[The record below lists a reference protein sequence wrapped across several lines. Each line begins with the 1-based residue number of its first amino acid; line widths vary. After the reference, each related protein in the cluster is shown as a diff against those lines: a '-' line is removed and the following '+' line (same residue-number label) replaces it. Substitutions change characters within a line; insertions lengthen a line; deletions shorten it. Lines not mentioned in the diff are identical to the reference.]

1 MGVMLDGGNLASA
14 ARILLPRFIEFTFL
28 FLVITQMWTGIA
40 WFPAMLN
47 WGLAQASHLT
57 GQPLPVMSIAPNT
70 NGKIDAGSF
79 DQIPGILVSIG
90 GNLYHVVMK
99 GTDDGNS
106 GIWGWI
112 KRLGGLVTGNT
123 GAYMVLVAYLWIT
136 ALHALGAMT
145 YAALRVTASIVNAL
159 LLTPMSFLQATLG
172 SRRLASLGG
181 GYINGT
187 IIMMLE
193 LMLTVL
199 IAGLGIVVIKELAL
213 ALSWTLQDNNVICPV
228 PVSDVGC
235 FTTSIGT
242 TVASAS
248 LINIAVGFV
257 AYMITRVPKTIGDL
271 LAGRLTMSG
280 SEVNAVLKSMSGNP
294 VGLAL
299 SSAGSAIE
307 GTAKGGVG
315 AGLAA
320 GTEGIRNLLGG
331 AAKLAVIGAIG
342 AATGG
347 AGLAAVGEAGA
358 MGGMMGGAP
367 GMLAGAA
374 GKLLTSQSAPGTEEA
389 TSGGTIDSSPVG
401 TPTSSVNASS
411 DVDPTDAA
419 ASTENNDQT
428 SATANPQDVQAS
440 RSGSVNT
447 DWTQQNNT
455 PPSPNNQTTN
465 DTQTRNM
472 TSTTNRM
479 GGNMS
484 GDAAGSGGGGGGGG
498 APPNASTSG
507 LGGILRDL
515 NPGMSVGRMFAQRMI
530 YGQSRSTPPPPTPPE
545 ESATSHVSPFG

>member
-1 MGVMLDGGNLASA
+1 MIMGIMLDGGNLASA
-14 ARILLPRFIEFTFL
+14 ARILLPRFIEFTIL

-57 GQPLPVMSIAPNT
+57 NT
-70 NGKIDAGSF
+70 PIPTVALSVSSSNTIDASSF

-90 GNLYHVVMK
+90 GNLYHIVMK

-123 GAYMVLVAYLWIT
+123 EMYMVLVVYLWLT

-145 YAALRVTASIVNAL
+145 YAALRVTASIINAL

-193 LMLTVL
+193 LMLTIL
-199 IAGLGIVVIKELAL
+199 IAGLGIIVINGLAS
-213 ALSWTLQDNNVICPV
+213 ALSWTLTYNVADCP
-228 PVSDVGC
+228 PLLPTC
-235 FTTSIGT
+235 FGTSIGM
-242 TVASAS
+242 TVADAS

-257 AYMITRVPKTIGDL
+257 AYMITRVPKTIADI

-280 SEVNAVLKSMSGNP
+280 SEVNAVMKSMSGNP
-294 VGLAL
+294 VGFAL

-315 AGLAA
+315 AGFAA
-320 GTEGIRNLLGG
+320 GTEGIRNIVGS
-331 AAKLAVIGAIG
+331 AAKLGIIAAVG

-347 AGLAAVGEAGA
+347 TGLAAIGEAGA
-358 MGGMMGGAP
+358 MGGMLGGAP

-374 GKLLTSQSAPGTEEA
+374 GKLLRSHAGAGVEAPD
-389 TSGGTIDSSPVG
+389 SGGTIDASPIS
-401 TPTSSVNASS
+401 TPTSSANASS
-411 DVDPTDAA
+411 NENGTSGQASDSANASPST
-419 ASTENNDQT
+419 STESVQT
-428 SATANPQDVQAS
+428 SRAGT
-440 RSGSVNT
+440 VNT
-447 DWTQQNNT
+447 DWTQQDGT
-455 PPSPNNQTTN
+455 PPSSPHAQAINETF
-465 DTQTRNM
+465 TRNI
-472 TSTTNRM
+472 TSNSNQM
-479 GGNMS
+479 GGTS
-484 GDAAGSGGGGGGGG
+484 GDIGGGPQGTVGAG

-507 LGGILRDL
+507 LSGMLRDL
-515 NPGMSVGRMFAQRMI
+515 NPGMSIGRMFAQRMI
-530 YGQSRSTPPPPTPPE
+530 YGQSRPTPPPPTPPE
-545 ESATSHVSPFG
+545 ESTTSHISPFG